1 MEFWERNVSFH
12 ICQPFDNLAWIN
24 TVENKWEGCWFG
36 VPLTIFPVTP
46 NLTFPK
52 HSHLTNGFFKRAGFV
67 GLPGQNRAGLGKADG
82 WHLRT
87 LPPGPPP
94 PPATWTTAPNMP
106 RAQYLPASSRWEPG
120 GCRRQGQR

>member
-12 ICQPFDNLAWIN
+12 ICQPFDNPAWIN

-52 HSHLTNGFFKRAGFV
+52 HSHLTNGFFKRPGFV

-87 LPPGPPP
+87 PPWPAP